1 MTIEREIQIAN
12 ERAEKENRLKSLA
25 EITPFVS
32 PGAQPRKFRGIT
44 TYRLDNAHIDGRRYF
59 AYVLGE
65 FEKAKTEA
73 QNGIPFK
80 FEFDPKDNG
89 HYLMFGSTREGMSGM
104 AARPSLLPLSA
115 PSQFEASVLMALG
128 SQRNLLE
135 ADGVSLAS
143 LCRVLGMESTPEGDR
158 RILDALKE
166 LKGLVPALSGLRYSE
181 SDGLVRAGD
190 VLR

>member
-1 MTIEREIQIAN
+1 MTNDI
-12 ERAEKENRLKSLA
+12 KPPMFGPSGVFD
-25 EITPFVS
+25 P
-32 PGAQPRKFRGIT
+32 T
-44 TYRLDNAHIDGRRYF
+44 TYEPRSG
-59 AYVLGE
+59 
-65 FEKAKTEA
+65 KTFWMAATDVSSLVGKEA
-73 QNGIPFK
+73 AADTLIGNCTTSIPFK